1 MTKTLKTALLT
12 LCTICVLNTD
22 IQAAPAFETAGELF
36 ECLLAAAEG
45 NIKTQYELPN
55 VITSPEQWKR
65 EITQA
70 NESLTHSITLNIAD
84 FDEDIYNLKNISDYN
99 ISISAEGMIRRD
111 TANITYTFTYSPNYR
126 ILRAFEDKS
135 LRSTLTADELAA
147 LMRAYA
153 ITDEIITADMT
164 DYEKELAIHNYI
176 VANYRYDIDA
186 VQSEQANV
194 VRTHSITGMLLD
206 GKGVC
211 EAYSNTF
218 MLLCRIAGL
227 NCTLAT
233 GMLDGT
239 KHQWNIVELNGEYY
253 NVDLTSNDPVPD
265 LKGRVR
271 YNYFN
276 VSDDEISQTHTLD
289 DTNIKCTGARYNYY
303 SYNNLTVS
311 SREDLLILLNDKLDR
326 GIRDITF
333 KTTGGYILYDA
344 EDIKSAAEG
353 RELYNIL
360 ITGEYGKDGIFNVS
374 FS

>member
-1 MTKTLKTALLT
+1 MTKTLKTALAA

-65 EITQA
+65 EIAQA

-84 FDEDIYNLKNISDYN
+84 FDEDIYSLKSISDYN
-99 ISISAEGMIRRD
+99 ISISAEGTIRRD
-111 TANITYTFTYSPNYR
+111 VANITYTFTYSPNYR
-126 ILRAFEDKS
+126 ILRAFEDKN

-176 VANYRYDIDA
+176 VADCRYDIDV

-218 MLLCRIAGL
+218 MLLCRMAGL

-239 KHQWNIVELNGEYY
+239 KHQWNIIELNGEYY

-276 VSDDEISQTHTLD
+276 VSDDEISKTHTLD

-311 SREDLLILLNDKLDR
+311 NKEDLLILLNDRLDR

-333 KTTGGYILYDA
+333 KTNGGYILYDA
-344 EDIKSAAEG
+344 EDIKAAAEG

-360 ITGEYGKDGIFNVS
+360 ITGEYGKEGIFNVS